1 MPSKVQTVAITRW
14 KKSQHP
20 SMANIISQM
29 KHDGLR
35 PYMWSNMPNHRYAVR
50 SHNYDKVLYV
60 IDGVVEVTLPD
71 SNQRINL
78 KSGDRIDI
86 PAGVRHGTIVGR
98 SGAKCVEASKRGI
111 RRNRR

>member
-1 MPSKVQTVAITRW
+1 MSSNVQTVAITRW
-14 KKSQHP
+14 KGSQHP
-20 SMANIISQM
+20 SMRNIIGQM
-29 KHDGLR
+29 KEEKLI
-35 PYMWSNMPNHRYAVR
+35 PYMWSNMPNHRYAIR

-71 SNQRINL
+71 SNQRVNL
-78 KSGDRIDI
+78 KAGDRIDI

-98 SGAKCVEASKRGI
+98 TGAKCVEASKRGA